1 MSTLQG
7 GVVVGA
13 LPPFFLCSKNRVD
26 LFIAIVTIVVDI
38 IR

>member
-13 LPPFFLCSKNRVD
+13 LLLCSKNRVD